1 MPSDANFLT
10 VENNFAR
17 PIALKTNY
25 LFRGECGKTVDKIEL
40 YAETYKFGEAKIK
53 DGAWECAYE
62 FKGSGERKIRIVG
75 YSKGVI
81 VAERRENA
89 LVNISQMQARVDRTL
104 TGMKIA
110 IDCGHGF
117 DASLA
122 TFDVGATGNGVKEVD
137 LNHRTGLGVKEALEK
152 LGATVDV
159 YYYDNPNLKLTL
171 RQKGSKAAGHDC
183 FVSIH
188 HNAFNLKAQG
198 FETLVLN
205 QNQASEADKILAGKI
220 LAGLKAFHE
229 IPNRGVKEQS
239 LGVLRGVPSKIPCC
253 LVECFFID
261 GPLPVSVD
269 LMVDKSVKAISRGIE
284 DFFLWRKEEPK
295 T

>member
-1 MPSDANFLT
+1 MANDLNFLT

-17 PIALKTNY
+17 PIALKVTY
-25 LFRGECGKTVDKIEL
+25 LFKGECGKNVDKIEL
-40 YAETYKFGEAKIK
+40 YAEAFKFGEARIK
-53 DGAWECAYE
+53 SGTWECAYE
-62 FKGSGERKIRIVG
+62 FKGQGERKLRFVA
-75 YSKGVI
+75 YSKGI
-81 VAERRENA
+81 LVAERRETA
-89 LVNISQMQARVDRTL
+89 LVNISQMQARTEKTL
-104 TGMKIA
+104 MGIKVA
-110 IDCGHGF
+110 IDCGHGY
-117 DASLA
+117 DSSLA

-159 YYYDNPNLKLTL
+159 YYYDNPNLKLNL
-171 RQKGSKAAGHDC
+171 RQKGGKAAGHDC

-205 QNQASEADKILAGKI
+205 QGQASQGDKILAEKI
-220 LAGLKAFHE
+220 LAALKIYHE
-229 IPNRGVKEQS
+229 IPSRGVKEQS
-239 LGVLRGVPSKIPCC
+239 LGVLKGVPSSVPCC

-269 LMVDKSVKAISRGIE
+269 EMVAKSVKSISRGIE
-284 DFFLWRKEEPK
+284 DYFLWRKADPK
-295 T
+295 